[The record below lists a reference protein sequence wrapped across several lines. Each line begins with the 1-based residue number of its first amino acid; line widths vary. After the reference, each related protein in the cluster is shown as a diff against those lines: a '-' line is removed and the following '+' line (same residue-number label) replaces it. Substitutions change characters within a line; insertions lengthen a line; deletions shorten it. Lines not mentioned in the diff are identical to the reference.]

1 MNANELADKL
11 EDDYWD
17 SRANK
22 VMLESAKML
31 IQQQDRIEVLEANHK
46 IQLDINEKAL
56 QYIAELE
63 KGLESSLNLNKAQ
76 AERHMNNEP
85 VAWMYE
91 SKNVDGKPYISD
103 VSLKP
108 LFGLVTRYGYKEIPL
123 YTHPHP
129 DNLGFALSIIDQQKL
144 EIEEL
149 KQYTKKGNGLLAEC
163 DEHMGKLQA
172 LILKQDARIA
182 ELEKCAEYYRDKY
195 YFDSPAKTLT
205 DEEILDLCPPNH
217 SDMMN
222 EAYTIDFARAILKKA
237 SEK

>member
-1 MNANELADKL
+1 
-11 EDDYWD
+11 
-17 SRANK
+17 
-22 VMLESAKML
+22 
-31 IQQQDRIEVLEANHK
+31 
-46 IQLDINEKAL
+46 
-56 QYIAELE
+56 
-63 KGLESSLNLNKAQ
+63 
-76 AERHMNNEP
+76 MNNEP

-205 DEEILDLCPPNH
+205 DEGDLVNIIEKQQAEIKKLKEALNVKVILNEHAQQSMKEVKDLL
-217 SDMMN
+217 
-222 EAYTIDFARAILKKA
+222 RKA
-237 SEK
+237 QEK